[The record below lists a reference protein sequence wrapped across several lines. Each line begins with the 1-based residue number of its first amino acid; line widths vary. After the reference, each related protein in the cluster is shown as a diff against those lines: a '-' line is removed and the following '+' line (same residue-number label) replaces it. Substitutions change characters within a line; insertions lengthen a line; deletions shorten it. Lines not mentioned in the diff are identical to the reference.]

1 MISDS
6 PKTKNKKI
14 KVFIDSRENDEI
26 FTLATSL
33 ETELQSKHI
42 DIKFTRKQLTCGD
55 AICGNIVF
63 ERKEGDDF
71 AISIC
76 DGRLDSQAEKLSLNF
91 KHIYYIFVGDIYKAT
106 DKSNISPRAI
116 TGAQH
121 HLAYKYG
128 ITPLYAKDKEQY
140 IWLLYSIIK
149 RHQEGK
155 TFDSSTHKII
165 NYKRPPSDRFVAAL
179 AATGIGTEKARI
191 IAIACDH
198 NMIKLST
205 IPNKELCKLDG
216 IGDKTPKQIKKI
228 LFKEK

>member
-1 MISDS
+1 MR
-6 PKTKNKKI
+6 NKKI
-14 KVFIDSRENDEI
+14 KVLIDSRENDEI
-26 FTLATSL
+26 FTLAATL

-42 DIKFTRKQLTCGD
+42 DIKFIRKQLTCGD

-106 DKSNISPRAI
+106 DKSKISPRAI

-121 HLAYKYG
+121 HLVYKYG

-140 IWLLYSIIK
+140 IWLLYSVIK

-155 TFDSSTHKII
+155 TFDPHKHKII
-165 NYKRPPSDRFVAAL
+165 KYKITPSDRFVASL
-179 AATGIGTEKARI
+179 AATGIGKEKAKI
-191 IAIACDH
+191 IASACDH
-198 NMIKLST
+198 NMIKLHD
-205 IPNKELCKLDG
+205 IPIKELCELNG
-216 IGDKTPKQIKKI
+216 IGKTSTKQLRNVLFKTPSK
-228 LFKEK
+228 

>member
-1 MISDS
+1 MR
-6 PKTKNKKI
+6 NKKI
-14 KVFIDSRENDEI
+14 KVLIDSRENDEI
-26 FTLATSL
+26 FTLANTL

-42 DIKFTRKQLTCGD
+42 DIKFIRKLLTCGD

-76 DGRLDSQAEKLSLNF
+76 DGRLDSQAEKLALNF

-140 IWLLYSIIK
+140 IWTLYSIIK

-155 TFDSSTHKII
+155 TFNPQDHKVID
-165 NYKRPPSDRFVAAL
+165 YERTPSDRFIAVL
-179 AATGIGTEKARI
+179 AATGIGKEKAKI
-191 IAIACDH
+191 IASACGHD
-198 NMIKLST
+198 MIKLSN
-205 IPNKELCKLDG
+205 ISDKELGKLEG
-216 IGDKTPKQIKKI
+216 IGKTSIQQLRQVLFSDKK
-228 LFKEK
+228 